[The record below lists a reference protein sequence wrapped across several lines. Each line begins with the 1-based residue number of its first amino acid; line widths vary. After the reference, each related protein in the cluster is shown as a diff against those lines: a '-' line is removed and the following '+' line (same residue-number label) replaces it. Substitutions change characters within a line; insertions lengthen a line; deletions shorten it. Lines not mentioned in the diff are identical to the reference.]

1 MLLERDHVVQVELFL
16 ISTPSTCN
24 DNHDERNA
32 SRLDRKISH
41 IQSVELIWTD
51 PDITALWFL
60 LFASASLINM
70 DMVDSASFIK
80 REHRKIRC
88 GNGIWPGEILRENE
102 LDLI

>member
-24 DNHDERNA
+24 DNHDDRNA

-60 LFASASLINM
+60 LFANASLI
-70 DMVDSASFIK
+70 K
-80 REHRKIRC
+80 TQHHKIRC
-88 GNGIWPGEILRENE
+88 GNGLWPGEILRENE